1 MPDKID
7 PNDLSSIDALLDE
20 AEMDSGVDLQE
31 DVISEEVE
39 LSEIEI
45 EDLDEI
51 TDFDELESEPEV
63 KIGEGVVSEEESP
76 NLEPEPEPVIADKKA
91 DDVLEKRASSKR
103 KKSKKEPAEAEMK
116 EIKKLIIIF
125 SSVIIGLAVIG
136 LGIGLWVALS
146 SGGLDEESFEKIE
159 NIESGVTEGILKSS
173 ESNKTIKELEK
184 KLDGLSF
191 LIKQLDTDILAM
203 TNGNNVKPLLN
214 FVEDS
219 NKKVEDNSKIV
230 KSETNKKPLKTEVSD
245 PVALVNLN
253 PEMMKKMDK
262 VSSQM
267 SNTQRRIYEVN
278 KRVKSLQ
285 SQYKKLLISIKS
297 VEKEMLKS
305 RVATSIKPASKLKE
319 EHLHEND
326 DSESTQ
332 KGGMYQYTAPGGM
345 FDSSSEYYR

>member
-20 AEMDSGVDLQE
+20 AELGSGVDLQE
-31 DVISEEVE
+31 DVIAEEVE
-39 LSEIEI
+39 LSEIAI

-51 TDFDELESEPEV
+51 TDLDEPEV
-63 KIGEGVVSEEESP
+63 EIGEEIVAEEESP
-76 NLEPEPEPVIADKKA
+76 NLEPEPVIADKKA
-91 DDVLEKRASSKR
+91 DDVLEKRADSRR

-136 LGIGLWVALS
+136 LGIGLWGALS

-203 TNGNNVKPLLN
+203 TNGDNVKPLLN
-214 FVEDS
+214 LAEDS

-230 KSETNKKPLKTEVSD
+230 KSETNKKPLKTETSAS
-245 PVALVNLN
+245 VALVNLN

-285 SQYKKLLISIKS
+285 SQYKKLLRSIKS

>member
-20 AEMDSGVDLQE
+20 AEPDSGVDLQE
-31 DVISEEVE
+31 DVIAEEVE
-39 LSEIEI
+39 LSEIAI

-51 TDFDELESEPEV
+51 TDFDEIESEPEV
-63 KIGEGVVSEEESP
+63 EIGEEIVAEEESP
-76 NLEPEPEPVIADKKA
+76 NLEPEPEPVIVDKKA
-91 DDVLEKRASSKR
+91 DDVLEKRADSRR

-136 LGIGLWVALS
+136 LGIGLWGALS

-203 TNGNNVKPLLN
+203 TNGDNVKPLLN
-214 FVEDS
+214 LAEDS

-230 KSETNKKPLKTEVSD
+230 KSETNKKPLKTETSAS
-245 PVALVNLN
+245 VALVNLN

-285 SQYKKLLISIKS
+285 SQYKKLLRSIKS

-326 DSESTQ
+326 DSESAQ

>member
-20 AEMDSGVDLQE
+20 AELDSGVDLQE
-31 DVISEEVE
+31 DVIAEEVE
-39 LSEIEI
+39 LSEIAI

-51 TDFDELESEPEV
+51 TDFDELEPEV
-63 KIGEGVVSEEESP
+63 EIGEGIVAEEESS

-91 DDVLEKRASSKR
+91 DDVLEKRADSRR

-136 LGIGLWVALS
+136 LGIGLWGALS

-203 TNGNNVKPLLN
+203 TSGDNVKTLLN
-214 FVEDS
+214 LAEDS

-230 KSETNKKPLKTEVSD
+230 KSETNKKPLKTETSAS
-245 PVALVNLN
+245 VALVNLN

-285 SQYKKLLISIKS
+285 SQYKKLLRSIKS

>member
-20 AEMDSGVDLQE
+20 AEPDSGVDLQE
-31 DVISEEVE
+31 DVVAEEVE
-39 LSEIEI
+39 LSEIAI

-51 TDFDELESEPEV
+51 TDYDELEPEV
-63 KIGEGVVSEEESP
+63 EIGEGVVSEEESP

-91 DDVLEKRASSKR
+91 DDVLEKRADSRR

-136 LGIGLWVALS
+136 LGIGLWGALS

-203 TNGNNVKPLLN
+203 TNGDNVKTLLN
-214 FVEDS
+214 LAEDS

-230 KSETNKKPLKTEVSD
+230 KSETNKKPLKTETSAS
-245 PVALVNLN
+245 VALVNLN

-285 SQYKKLLISIKS
+285 SQYKKLLRSIKS

-326 DSESTQ
+326 DSESAQ